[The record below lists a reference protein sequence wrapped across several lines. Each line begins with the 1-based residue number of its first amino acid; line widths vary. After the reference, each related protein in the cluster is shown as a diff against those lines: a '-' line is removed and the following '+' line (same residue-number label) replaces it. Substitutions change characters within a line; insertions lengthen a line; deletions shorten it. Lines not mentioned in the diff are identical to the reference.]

1 MFDEQGM
8 VEDEYRNAQEP
19 IKEVFD
25 EAGRSCMRL
34 MWAALASKVGK

>member
-1 MFDEQGM
+1 VFDEQGM

-25 EAGRSCMRL
+25 EAGT
-34 MWAALASKVGK
+34 